1 MFQCSTYLCAWDV
14 GIIPLSL
21 QPLQTSAA
29 NKKCITLFTCINTH
43 THMHTDKHYILTCNV
58 ACPQFVKV
66 LKELGCPHSLCQCRQ
81 TDTVFNM
88 LWNSLCHYSLRMY
101 VCMFS
106 LHVYVYTCIV
116 TLLHASIQY
125 NRNTNDSDTVLN
137 LLLLKCV
144 LQIPPP
150 PPLPPYLASKFTKN
164 STFYTSTRG
173 ANKLHLPFPHTNKF
187 KMSFEFQGALHY
199 NQLSKDIRSK
209 SSLPHLDMLLK
220 Y

>member
-1 MFQCSTYLCAWDV
+1 MHYT
-14 GIIPLSL
+14 IHMH
-21 QPLQTSAA
+21 
-29 NKKCITLFTCINTH
+29 KH
-43 THMHTDKHYILTCNV
+43 THMHTHKHYILTCNV

-116 TLLHASIQY
+116 TLLHVCIQY
-125 NRNTNDSDTVLN
+125 NRDTNNSDTVLYVVSGAQV
-137 LLLLKCV
+137 CA
-144 LQIPPP
+144 PDCP
-150 PPLPPYLASKFTKN
+150 PPYLASKFTKN

-173 ANKLHLPFPHTNKF
+173 ANKLHLPFPP
-187 KMSFEFQGALHY
+187 Y
-199 NQLSKDIRSK
+199 
-209 SSLPHLDMLLK
+209 
-220 Y
+220 